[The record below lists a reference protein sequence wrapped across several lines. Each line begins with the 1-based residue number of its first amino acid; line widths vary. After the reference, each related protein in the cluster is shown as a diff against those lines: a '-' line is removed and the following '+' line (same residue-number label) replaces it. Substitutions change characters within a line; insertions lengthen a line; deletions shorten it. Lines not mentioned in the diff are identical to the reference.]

1 MNYTDASAIDDASEL
16 VVSVVS
22 PQESVIRISSV
33 LKEREEWLRAQ
44 GLETSTEM
52 DWDQRG
58 QFIKWCMDKF
68 MAEPGEQARDEANRQ
83 KGKNESKIKAA
94 RRTRFNLEKQRRA
107 GSSQIWELLSYT
119 GRVSEEYLRDALR
132 NVEQSG
138 SAYERA
144 GEGESAELKRHAHKV
159 KHELRYG
166 KTLQHREAKYK
177 DFAQSLSAN
186 DRRILAET
194 KDGTLKRKVNEAVL
208 QRGRGRLRGA
218 TDDDYLDIGTN
229 RERSVVQRILDGN
242 RPAPDTSRF
251 EREK

>member
-1 MNYTDASAIDDASEL
+1 
-16 VVSVVS
+16 
-22 PQESVIRISSV
+22 
-33 LKEREEWLRAQ
+33 
-44 GLETSTEM
+44 
-52 DWDQRG
+52 
-58 QFIKWCMDKF
+58 MDKF

-138 SAYERA
+138 SAHERA

-159 KHELRYG
+159 KHEPRYG

-208 QRGRGRLRGA
+208 QRGRGRLRGG

>member
-22 PQESVIRISSV
+22 ELV
-33 LKEREEWLRAQ
+33 EWLRAQ

-166 KTLQHREAKYK
+166 KTLPHREAKYK

-194 KDGTLKRKVNEAVL
+194 KDGTHEAVL